1 MSDDIHDLAKKMLQK
16 AAGKGDKEP
25 NVAAPKNRYKGPS
38 AANKKQAKKVGLD
51 PETGE
56 DESLENGSAP
66 ESEPMGAPPKSFKP
80 KTQVTNEMSGPD
92 ADLMNEVQKFA
103 PKKKAASLSE
113 ASDGP
118 PPPPAMSKA
127 ARKAPKP
134 AKSADPEL
142 SPRHQELLD
151 EMGPGGSRVNPEME
165 SNPFGQL
172 EQDLPKGG
180 RQMRL
185 APDDDMGVAPPAN
198 SPPGGGNAFG
208 GPAWHGPATVG
219 SIAAQLA
226 LQSMPNGERSDVP
239 GGSLEAN
246 DESKLSQMTM
256 PSAHTQAG
264 FKPGFNPVA
273 TEVGNRGGL
282 PQNMKQ
288 PGGENGSF
296 RVGKGSPKDLMDH
309 LASQKDAGEA
319 QAFAEELRRNFPDQI
334 TK

>member
-1 MSDDIHDLAKKMLQK
+1 MSNDIHDLAMQALKKATSKGPKK
-16 AAGKGDKEP
+16 APTKKTASKQDDTEDLMDGGADEALEDAAPAAK
-25 NVAAPKNRYKGPS
+25 AAPKKGY
-38 AANKKQAKKVGLD
+38 Q
-51 PETGE
+51 
-56 DESLENGSAP
+56 
-66 ESEPMGAPPKSFKP
+66 P

-92 ADLMNEVQKFA
+92 ADLMNEVQKFS
-103 PKKKAASLSE
+103 PKKKAPSLSE
-113 ASDGP
+113 DSDSH

-185 APDDDMGVAPPAN
+185 APDDNMGSAPPTN
-198 SPPGGGNAFG
+198 SPPGGGGNAFG

-226 LQSMPNGERSDVP
+226 LQGMPNGERSDVP

-246 DESKLSQMTM
+246 DESKISQMTM

-273 TEVGNRGGL
+273 TEVGNRGAL

-296 RVGKGSPKDLMDH
+296 RVGKGSPKDLMDY